1 MPDFQIQAKELDDS
15 VVLINVEGYLDAH
28 TFEQMESTIE
38 ELFKRNRYKL
48 IVNLER
54 VDYISSAGAGVF
66 IGAIHQA
73 HENDGNIVF
82 LNPHVNVKDVFDLL
96 GLSQIFSFASR
107 IDEAMG
113 YF

>member
-1 MPDFQIQAKELDDS
+1 MPDFRIQAKELENG

-28 TFEQMESTIE
+28 TFEQMEETIE
-38 ELFKRNRYKL
+38 RLFDENKYKL
-48 IVNLER
+48 VVNLEK
-54 VDYISSAGAGVF
+54 VHYISSAGAGVF

-73 HENDGNIVF
+73 HENEGNIVF

-107 IDEAMG
+107 IDEALG

>member
-1 MPDFQIQAKELDDS
+1 MPDFQIQAKELDNN

-38 ELFKRNRYKL
+38 ELFKRDRYKL

-73 HENDGNIVF
+73 HENEGNIVF